1 MNRLS
6 VVIACVVSL
15 LIALRSSLAGD
26 LPRSSPETVGLSSSK
41 LAGIEPAL
49 KKLVDDGKIPGGVAA
64 VARHGKIAYTTSF
77 GYRDIAKKTP
87 MTDDTI
93 FAIASMTKPITCTA
107 VMTLVETGKLGLDD
121 PVANYIP
128 ELKDLRVLGKAK
140 DDTATE
146 LATVPAKR
154 GVSVRDL
161 LSHSS
166 GLTYGSFM
174 SNDAR
179 LEQAYNRAG
188 VQDRGHKTIA
198 DQVARLAKVPL
209 AYQPGEGWSYGLSHD
224 VLGRLIE
231 VVSGGTFEVY
241 LQKTIFTPLDM
252 PDTAFF
258 VPEAKRTIESPPFIA
273 QVKTKS

>member
-1 MNRLS
+1 MKR
-6 VVIACVVSL
+6 
-15 LIALRSSLAGD
+15 LRSFPALVFALVV
-26 LPRSSPETVGLSSSK
+26 LPRLLAAGELPKSAPEAVGLSSSK

-64 VARHGKIAYTTSF
+64 IARHGKIAYTTSF

-107 VMTLVETGKLGLDD
+107 VMTLVEAGKLGLDD
-121 PVANYIP
+121 PVAKYIP
-128 ELKDLRVLGKAK
+128 ELKDLRVLGKAGI
-140 DDTATE
+140 DTATE

-166 GLTYGSFM
+166 GFTYGSFM

-179 LEQAYNRAG
+179 LERAYKCGRTGQGAQN
-188 VQDRGHKTIA
+188 DRPPSS
-198 DQVARLAKVPL
+198 RLAQGPAGLPARRGLVVWPEPRR
-209 AYQPGEGWSYGLSHD
+209 PGC
-224 VLGRLIE
+224 
-231 VVSGGTFEVY
+231 
-241 LQKTIFTPLDM
+241 
-252 PDTAFF
+252 
-258 VPEAKRTIESPPFIA
+258 
-273 QVKTKS
+273 